1 MTQHIEFIG
10 LGDVGKGMVR
20 NLQNKGF
27 QLNVF
32 DIAPERESVS
42 LAHSTKFHDKD
53 FLALLDFGA
62 GALG

>member
-1 MTQHIEFIG
+1 M
-10 LGDVGKGMVR
+10 GKGMVR

-42 LAHSTKFHDKD
+42 LAHSTKFHGKIS
-53 FLALLDFGA
+53 LPSRIIVIGV
-62 GALG
+62 LG

>member
-1 MTQHIEFIG
+1 M
-10 LGDVGKGMVR
+10 GKGMVR

-32 DIAPERESVS
+32 DIAPERERVS
-42 LAHSTKFHDKD
+42 LVHSTKFHDKD